1 LFNAITKHFQ
11 SEGIPEKLADYMS
24 HNLTIQIHQS
34 AKELADILREE
45 FGEPT
50 VGECGCNDICPDCQ
64 EAEMKAMLHQD
75 IADACDL
82 PIELVNRVLAG
93 QDEVLGME

>member
-1 LFNAITKHFQ
+1 MNI
-11 SEGIPEKLADYMS
+11 EEKLSQQIAVLEKAQEMAFKNSDYS
-24 HNLTIQIHQS
+24 S
-34 AKELADILREE
+34 AVSTSTVILEYIKCIDNMTDE
-45 FGEPT
+45 DEP
-50 VGECGCNDICPDCQ
+50 ICEDCQ

-93 QDEVLGME
+93 QDEVLGN